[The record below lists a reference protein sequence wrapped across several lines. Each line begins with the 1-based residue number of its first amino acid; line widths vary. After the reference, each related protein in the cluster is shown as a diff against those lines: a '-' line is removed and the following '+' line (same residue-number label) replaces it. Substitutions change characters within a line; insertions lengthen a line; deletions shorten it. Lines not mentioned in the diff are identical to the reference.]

1 MSKADL
7 ISRIESIENPEFLNS
22 ISLFISQ
29 WDSSDDSVSH
39 EEKRSIE
46 SGIQQADKKHLKDHH
61 SIFSDLRARI
71 GK

>member
-7 ISRIESIENPEFLNS
+7 ISRIESIDYQELLNS

-29 WDSSDDSVSH
+29 WDSSDDSFSH
-39 EEKRSIE
+39 EEKRSFE
-46 SGIQQADKKHLKDHH
+46 FGIHQADKKHLKDHH